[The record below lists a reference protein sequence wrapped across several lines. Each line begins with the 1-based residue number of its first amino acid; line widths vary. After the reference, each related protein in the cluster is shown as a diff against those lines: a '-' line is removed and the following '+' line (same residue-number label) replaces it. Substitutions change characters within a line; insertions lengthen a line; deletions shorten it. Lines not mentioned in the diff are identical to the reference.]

1 MGVSGTSSPWWW
13 GTAGSVMSG
22 RCVELRD
29 MSPRGREMATSAG
42 EREECQARTFDNF
55 VGAPLLSSTT
65 LNLLGMEF
73 TRAAQVV
80 AGILFHSTIMTSRSC
95 WMLDTWSFSTFRLR
109 TPHICSKGFKVWRH
123 TWPLH
128 HFHLQQQGSCHL
140 GGVCHSY
147 RLVSLR
153 WQPEVTV
160 SVNTWLVVFVLCHVL
175 SPVYCLSPP
184 ILLPN
189 YCFSGSTCVSLV
201 TLVCLPI

>member
-1 MGVSGTSSPWWW
+1 
-13 GTAGSVMSG
+13 
-22 RCVELRD
+22 

-42 EREECQARTFDNF
+42 EREECQAWTHDNF

-65 LNLLGMEF
+65 LILLGMEF

-80 AGILFHSTIMTSRSC
+80 VGILFHSSIMTSRSC

-109 TPHICSKGFKVWRH
+109 MPHICSIGFKVWRH

-128 HFHLQQQGSCHL
+128 HLHLQQQGSCHL

-147 RLVSLR
+147 RLVCLR

-160 SVNTWLVVFVLCHVL
+160 SVSTWLVVFVLCRVL

-184 ILLPN
+184 LLLPN